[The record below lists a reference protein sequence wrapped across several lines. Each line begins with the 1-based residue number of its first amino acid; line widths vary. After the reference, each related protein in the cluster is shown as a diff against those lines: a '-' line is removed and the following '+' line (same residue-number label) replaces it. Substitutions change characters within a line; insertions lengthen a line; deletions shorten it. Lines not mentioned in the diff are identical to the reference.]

1 MYFDDIQKNVI
12 SKITFNAY
20 FSFLAYFSYFL
31 RSTISFHHHFFFR
44 KKEISAEYKELLFY
58 YQISLYKSET
68 LFDTNEKIDV
78 RVKWKV

>member
-12 SKITFNAY
+12 SKITFNAH

-44 KKEISAEYKELLFY
+44 KKEISAEYKELLSY
-58 YQISLYKSET
+58 YQISLYKSENFLT
-68 LFDTNEKIDV
+68 QMRKLT
-78 RVKWKV
+78 